1 MFSKFN
7 EESRKV
13 LTIAKKEMLL
23 LKHAY
28 IGSEHIVLAVLK
40 NKNYNV
46 CKILNKN
53 GIDYDGFKKELL
65 NTIGMGKEENNWFI
79 YTPLVK
85 RIIEEA
91 IITSRESKE
100 EEVTLEDIMA
110 SLFEEG
116 EGVAIRVFLCMNIDI
131 DKLSKEFVMK
141 KCQKKSKSKKKLL
154 IEDYG
159 YNMNEKALNNELDP
173 VIGREE
179 ELSRII
185 EILCRRTKN
194 NPLLIGEAG
203 VGKTAIVEELSKRI
217 TDEMVPTA
225 LINKRIISISMASLI
240 AGTKY
245 RGEFEERINKMLSE
259 IEESKDIIL
268 FIDEIHTLVGAGGA
282 EGAIDA
288 SNILKPFLAR
298 GKIRLIG
305 ATTTEEY
312 KKYLEDDRAL
322 ARRFQTVVIEEPKT
336 EATFEILKKIAPI
349 YENYHGVTIKDDVL
363 KTIVELSNKYIYNR
377 KQPDKA
383 IDILDEA
390 CAKVS
395 LKKDKRAQELEK
407 LRVKLKVLT
416 KSKNKAVIDQN
427 FSLAAQIKEEEKT
440 YETKINTLEYKMMS
454 SNPKRE
460 VTDKIVAEV
469 IKLKSHIPVYE
480 IIGEDLLKLK
490 RMEEDLNKK
499 VIGQSKVIEQI
510 SKDIKR
516 VKLGYKKERKPRSY
530 LFVGP
535 TGVGKTLLAKEISNI
550 VVKDTDMIRLDMS
563 EFKEEHSI
571 SKIIG
576 SPPGYVGFE
585 NKNTILD
592 KIKENSNAVILLD
605 EIEKAHPSVVNLFLQ
620 ALDEGIMKTSTNEV
634 IRLYNN
640 IIIMTSNI
648 GYKKNQVGFNEKSQ
662 NIITNEIKETLG
674 IEFVNRIDKVL
685 IFDRLNEASIKKI
698 ILKEIDKL
706 RDNFNLDKKRL
717 IIKPQ
722 VIENIIQ
729 ETKYKEFGAR
739 RVEKIIKDKLYDTVI
754 DEMLNKSVKI
764 TIETI

>member
-1 MFSKFN
+1 
-7 EESRKV
+7 
-13 LTIAKKEMLL
+13 
-23 LKHAY
+23 
-28 IGSEHIVLAVLK
+28 
-40 NKNYNV
+40 
-46 CKILNKN
+46 
-53 GIDYDGFKKELL
+53 
-65 NTIGMGKEENNWFI
+65 
-79 YTPLVK
+79 
-85 RIIEEA
+85 
-91 IITSRESKE
+91 
-100 EEVTLEDIMA
+100 
-110 SLFEEG
+110 
-116 EGVAIRVFLCMNIDI
+116 MNIDI

-217 TDEMVPTA
+217 TDEMVPTV

-407 LRVKLKVLT
+407 LRVKLKALT
-416 KSKNKAVIDQN
+416 KSKNKAVIEQN
-427 FSLAAQIKEEEKT
+427 FSLTAQIKEEEKT
-440 YETKINTLEYKMMS
+440 YETKINT
-454 SNPKRE
+454 
-460 VTDKIVAEV
+460 
-469 IKLKSHIPVYE
+469 
-480 IIGEDLLKLK
+480 
-490 RMEEDLNKK
+490 
-499 VIGQSKVIEQI
+499 
-510 SKDIKR
+510 
-516 VKLGYKKERKPRSY
+516 
-530 LFVGP
+530 
-535 TGVGKTLLAKEISNI
+535 
-550 VVKDTDMIRLDMS
+550 
-563 EFKEEHSI
+563 
-571 SKIIG
+571 
-576 SPPGYVGFE
+576 
-585 NKNTILD
+585 
-592 KIKENSNAVILLD
+592 
-605 EIEKAHPSVVNLFLQ
+605 
-620 ALDEGIMKTSTNEV
+620 
-634 IRLYNN
+634 
-640 IIIMTSNI
+640 
-648 GYKKNQVGFNEKSQ
+648 
-662 NIITNEIKETLG
+662 
-674 IEFVNRIDKVL
+674 
-685 IFDRLNEASIKKI
+685 
-698 ILKEIDKL
+698 
-706 RDNFNLDKKRL
+706 
-717 IIKPQ
+717 
-722 VIENIIQ
+722 
-729 ETKYKEFGAR
+729 
-739 RVEKIIKDKLYDTVI
+739 
-754 DEMLNKSVKI
+754 
-764 TIETI
+764 

>member
-1 MFSKFN
+1 MQ
-7 EESRKV
+7 
-13 LTIAKKEMLL
+13 
-23 LKHAY
+23 
-28 IGSEHIVLAVLK
+28 K
-40 NKNYNV
+40 N
-46 CKILNKN
+46 
-53 GIDYDGFKKELL
+53 
-65 NTIGMGKEENNWFI
+65 
-79 YTPLVK
+79 
-85 RIIEEA
+85 
-91 IITSRESKE
+91 
-100 EEVTLEDIMA
+100 
-110 SLFEEG
+110 
-116 EGVAIRVFLCMNIDI
+116 
-131 DKLSKEFVMK
+131 
-141 KCQKKSKSKKKLL
+141 
-154 IEDYG
+154 
-159 YNMNEKALNNELDP
+159 
-173 VIGREE
+173 
-179 ELSRII
+179 
-185 EILCRRTKN
+185 KN

-407 LRVKLKVLT
+407 LRVKLKALT
-416 KSKNKAVIDQN
+416 KSKNKAVIEQN

-480 IIGEDLLKLK
+480 IIGEDLLELK
-490 RMEEDLNKK
+490 RMEED
-499 VIGQSKVIEQI
+499 
-510 SKDIKR
+510 
-516 VKLGYKKERKPRSY
+516 
-530 LFVGP
+530 
-535 TGVGKTLLAKEISNI
+535 
-550 VVKDTDMIRLDMS
+550 
-563 EFKEEHSI
+563 
-571 SKIIG
+571 
-576 SPPGYVGFE
+576 
-585 NKNTILD
+585 
-592 KIKENSNAVILLD
+592 
-605 EIEKAHPSVVNLFLQ
+605 
-620 ALDEGIMKTSTNEV
+620 
-634 IRLYNN
+634 
-640 IIIMTSNI
+640 
-648 GYKKNQVGFNEKSQ
+648 
-662 NIITNEIKETLG
+662 
-674 IEFVNRIDKVL
+674 
-685 IFDRLNEASIKKI
+685 
-698 ILKEIDKL
+698 
-706 RDNFNLDKKRL
+706 
-717 IIKPQ
+717 
-722 VIENIIQ
+722 
-729 ETKYKEFGAR
+729 
-739 RVEKIIKDKLYDTVI
+739 
-754 DEMLNKSVKI
+754 
-764 TIETI
+764 

>member
-13 LTIAKKEMLL
+13 LVLAKKEMLL

-28 IGSEHIVLAVLK
+28 IGSEHLILAILK

-53 GIDYDGFKKELL
+53 KIDYDSFKKELL
-65 NTIGMGKEENNWFI
+65 NTIGRGKEENNWYI
-79 YTPLVK
+79 YTPLLK

-91 IITSRESKE
+91 IITSRESQE
-100 EEVTLEDIMA
+100 NEITLENIMTA
-110 SLFEEG
+110 LFEEG
-116 EGVAIRVFLCMNIDI
+116 EGVAIRVLLCMNVDI
-131 DKLSKEFVMK
+131 EKLSKEFTVK
-141 KCQKKSKSKKKLL
+141 KTSKKLKPKKKLL

-159 YNMNEKALNNELDP
+159 YNMNEKAINNELDP
-173 VIGREE
+173 VIERESE
-179 ELSRII
+179 IERII
-185 EILCRRTKN
+185 EILCRRSKN
-194 NPLLIGEAG
+194 NPILIGEAG

-217 TDEMVPTA
+217 TDGIVPEK
-225 LINKRIISISMASLI
+225 LLNKKIISISMASLI

-245 RGEFEERINKMLSE
+245 RGEFEERINKMLLE
-259 IEESKDIIL
+259 LEESKDTIL

-298 GKIRLIG
+298 GKIKLIG

-322 ARRFQTVVIEEPKT
+322 ARRFQTVVIEEPSKGST
-336 EATFEILKKIAPI
+336 LEILKKLSPI
-349 YENYHGVTIKDDVL
+349 YESYHNVTIKEEVL
-363 KTIVELSNKYIYNR
+363 NTIVDLSDRYIYNR
-377 KQPDKA
+377 RQPDKA
-383 IDILDEA
+383 IDILDES

-395 LKKDKRAQELEK
+395 LKKDKRMKELEK
-407 LRVKLKVLT
+407 LKGKLISLNKE
-416 KSKNKAVIDQN
+416 KNKAVMNQD
-427 FSLAAQIKEEEKT
+427 FSSAGKIKEEERT
-440 YETKINTLEYKMMS
+440 YETRINNLEYKIMS
-454 SNPKRE
+454 IKQKKE
-460 VTDKIVAEV
+460 VTKEMVAEV

-480 IIGEDLLKLK
+480 IIKEDISELKK
-490 RMEEDLNKK
+490 IEETLNKN
-499 VIGQSKVIEQI
+499 VIGQESVISEI

-516 VKLGYKKERKPRSY
+516 VKLGYKTENRPRSY

-535 TGVGKTLLAKEISNI
+535 TGVGKTLLAKELSKVI
-550 VVKDTDMIRLDMS
+550 VKDADIIRLDMS

-605 EIEKAHPSVVNLFLQ
+605 EIEKAHTSVVNLFLQ
-620 ALDEGIMKTSTNEV
+620 ALDEGIMKTSTNET
-634 IRLYNN
+634 IRLDNN

-648 GYKKNQVGFNEKSQ
+648 GYKKNRVGFKEKNNSVV
-662 NIITNEIKETLG
+662 TNEIKEMLG
-674 IEFVNRIDKVL
+674 IEFVNRIDKIL
-685 IFDRLNEASIKKI
+685 IFDRMDKKSIRKI
-698 ILKEIDKL
+698 ILKEIKRL
-706 RDNFNLDKKRL
+706 RESFKLDKEKL
-717 IIKPQ
+717 IIKES
-722 VIENIIQ
+722 VIEKIVE
-729 ETKYKEFGAR
+729 ETKYEEFGAR
-739 RVEKIIKDKLYDTVI
+739 KVEKIIKEKLYDIII
-754 DEMLNKSVKI
+754 DEILNQSVKI